1 MFHPTD
7 DVIRAEIAYRQAK
20 IAEQYRRAN
29 HRHRQWY
36 GGVGHTANL
45 SRYRRIRG

>member
-29 HRHRQWY
+29 GRRRRR
-36 GGVGHTANL
+36 TAAPKH
-45 SRYRRIRG
+45 SARRAA